1 MKYIKLINKNKIIN
15 MTNKK
20 SSYPEPDCELVRC
33 LKFSNN
39 LSSKILVAG
48 SHVLFLKQSVNR
60 VSTKLIAPNTHR
72 PKILIKKM

>member
-15 MTNKK
+15 MTNKM

-39 LSSKILVAG
+39 LSSKIFVAG

-60 VSTKLIAPNTHR
+60 VSTW
-72 PKILIKKM
+72 

>member
-1 MKYIKLINKNKIIN
+1 

-20 SSYPEPDCELVRC
+20 SSYPEPDCKLVRC

-48 SHVLFLKQSVNR
+48 SHVLFLKKSENR
-60 VSTKLIAPNTHR
+60 VSIW
-72 PKILIKKM
+72 